1 MALTAII
8 PAAGFGKRFG
18 ANKPLALLR
27 GEPLLAWALK
37 AMEAAPGVTEI
48 IPVVKPTD
56 AATVLALARTHGIAK
71 CTRIAHGGAER
82 QDSVW
87 NALRLIEGD
96 GGVVLVHD
104 GARPLVSQ
112 AVIARCIEGMDGLDG
127 AIAAVPPKDTIKQS
141 DDGAT
146 VARTLDRATL
156 WSVQT
161 PQVFRL
167 ETLRAA
173 YEAAYREGV
182 YATDDAA
189 LVERAGGRVRLVM
202 GEYENL
208 KVTTP
213 EDIAVAEAFM
223 RRREANQ

>member
-1 MALTAII
+1 MGLTAII

-27 GEPLLAWALK
+27 GEPLLAWVLK
-37 AMEAAPGVTEI
+37 AMEAAPRVTEI
-48 IPVVKPTD
+48 IPVVKPAD
-56 AATVLALARTHGIAK
+56 AAAVLALALAHGIKK

-96 GGVVLVHD
+96 GAVLVHD

-112 AVIARCIEGMDGLDG
+112 AVITRCIEGMDAHEG

-146 VARTLDRATL
+146 VARTLDRSAL
-156 WSVQT
+156 WCVQT

-167 ETLRAA
+167 ATLRAA

-182 YATDDAA
+182 YATDDSA
-189 LVERAGGRVRLVM
+189 LVERMGGRVRLVM
-202 GEYENL
+202 GEYENI

-223 RRREANQ
+223 RRREASQ